1 MLENTS
7 SPFRRTELT
16 SRRRKIAK
24 ACDFCREHRVRCE
37 STSPCPP
44 CVANNVTCDRSHPS
58 VTPQKRRQKQGGGRK
73 NREIPDEQ
81 SFDVASQDDSSRV
94 LEKTP
99 APTPSPEENL
109 AWTSHKTD
117 SMLGFIARINAFCSG
132 VEQLSPGPTPPG
144 TDPSLEQISAVPSGN
159 LQETHA
165 AECDLSSTQTHHL
178 LQIFWSRLRPRM
190 PIIEWKDLV
199 PDGQADAAPSPLLD
213 AITAHTLQYIHQSGL
228 HNRLIGLKWP
238 KFQRRDCKI
247 GMPYFRRSL
256 SAVTQLTTF
265 AVPSISVM
273 KCYCYLVSYL
283 LDAGEHPAAYNMVG
297 LALRISQS
305 LNYMD
310 ARTGWYREFTTHVE
324 ELLCLQPTRELGDLQ
339 ISNGLLYHTESIRLT
354 AAALLVNEATDRF
367 APAINQDINATDIEA
382 RAQNLSDHIFHL
394 QKWRDGLPKEQSF
407 ANIQLE
413 VPDVPIDRPEAGI
426 QQEPGESSEIENL
439 LSTLLMLQYHN
450 AVMSLHRVFIQFPS
464 YPLVPKSHPKADAH
478 AATALNHAMRMIEI
492 AYKQMKMHEIFY
504 GNSEFYQYQWNA
516 VITIIG
522 FMLAYPYCHRC
533 PRARDFLNL
542 ALEIFDSV
550 DIESVIAVRAAS
562 LTRHLCSKVDTL
574 VQTLNIGHPTPDST
588 APPDPMSGN
597 HALQASSSN
606 SNLPNL
612 PGDDSMIQGID
623 GESLWSW
630 ADLINL
636 DAWPSYCEEVNE
648 AFMNTADFSIPN
660 CF

>member
-1 MLENTS
+1 
-7 SPFRRTELT
+7 
-16 SRRRKIAK
+16 
-24 ACDFCREHRVRCE
+24 
-37 STSPCPP
+37 
-44 CVANNVTCDRSHPS
+44 
-58 VTPQKRRQKQGGGRK
+58 
-73 NREIPDEQ
+73 
-81 SFDVASQDDSSRV
+81 
-94 LEKTP
+94 
-99 APTPSPEENL
+99 
-109 AWTSHKTD
+109 
-117 SMLGFIARINAFCSG
+117 MLGFIARINAFCSG

-144 TDPSLEQISAVPSGN
+144 TDPSLEQISAAPSGN

-165 AECDLSSTQTHHL
+165 AECDLSSTQTHQL

-190 PIIEWKDLV
+190 PIVEWKDLV
-199 PDGQADAAPSPLLD
+199 PDGQTDAAPSPLLD

-238 KFQRRDCKI
+238 KFQRRDRKV

-256 SAVTQLTTF
+256 SAITQLTTF

-310 ARTGWYREFTTHVE
+310 ARTGWYRECQLFRRIWWTLIHLDFRCSRHIGKPVTIHVE
-324 ELLCLQPTRELGDLQ
+324 ELLCMQPTREPGDLQ

-367 APAINQDINATDIEA
+367 SLAINQDTNATDIEA

-394 QKWRDGLPKEQSF
+394 QKWRDGLPKEQSLSS
-407 ANIQLE
+407 IQLE
-413 VPDVPIDRPEAGI
+413 VPDVPVDRPEAGI
-426 QQEPGESSEIENL
+426 QQEPGESSDIE
-439 LSTLLMLQYHN
+439 TLLRTLLILQYHN

-492 AYKQMKMHEIFY
+492 AHKQMKMHEIFY
-504 GNSEFYQYQWNA
+504 GHSEFYQYQWNA

-588 APPDPMSGN
+588 APPDPTSEH
-597 HALQASSSN
+597 HAPQNSSSN
-606 SNLPNL
+606 LNLPNL
-612 PGDDSMIQGID
+612 PGDDSMLQGID

-648 AFMNTADFSIPN
+648 AFMDTADLLIPN
-660 CF
+660 CL

>member
-1 MLENTS
+1 MPENTY

-24 ACDFCREHRVRCE
+24 ACGFCREHRVRCE
-37 STSPCPP
+37 STTPCPP
-44 CVANNVTCDRSHPS
+44 CVANNVTCHRPLPS
-58 VTPQKRRQKQGGGRK
+58 ETPQKRRREQGSGRT
-73 NREIPDEQ
+73 RRPIPDEQ
-81 SFDVASQDDSSRV
+81 SLHVAPQDDSSRPV
-94 LEKTP
+94 GETP

-132 VEQLSPGPTPPG
+132 VEQLSPGPTPP
-144 TDPSLEQISAVPSGN
+144 
-159 LQETHA
+159 
-165 AECDLSSTQTHHL
+165 
-178 LQIFWSRLRPRM
+178 
-190 PIIEWKDLV
+190 EWKDIV

-213 AITAHTLQYIHQSGL
+213 AITAHSLHYIYQSGL
-228 HNRLIGLKWP
+228 HKRLIGLKCP
-238 KFQRRDCKI
+238 KFQRSDQKI
-247 GMPYFRRSL
+247 GMPYFRRCL

-265 AVPSISVM
+265 AAPSISVM

-283 LDAGEHPAAYNMVG
+283 LDAGEHQAAYNMVG

-310 ARTGWYREFTTHVE
+310 VRTGYYRECQLFRRIWWTLIHLDFRCSRHIGKPVTTHVE
-324 ELLCLQPTRELGDLQ
+324 ELLCLRPTREPEDLQ

-354 AAALLVNEATDRF
+354 AAALLVNEAIDRF
-367 APAINQDINATDIEA
+367 TSALNQHTNATDIEA
-382 RAQNLSDHIFHL
+382 RAQNLSVHLFHL
-394 QKWRDGLPKEQSF
+394 QKWRDELPIEQSF
-407 ANIQLE
+407 ANMQLE
-413 VPDVPIDRPEAGI
+413 VPDIPLDRPETGI
-426 QQEPGESSEIENL
+426 QQEPGESSVIENL

-464 YPLVPKSHPKADAH
+464 YPLVPKSRPKADAH
-478 AATALNHAMRMIEI
+478 AATALNHAMRMIEL
-492 AYKQMKMHEIFY
+492 AHAQMKMHDTFH
-504 GNSEFYQYQWNA
+504 GHSEFYQYQWNA

-542 ALEIFDSV
+542 ALEIFDSIN
-550 DIESVIAVRAAS
+550 IESVIAVRAAS
-562 LTRHLCSKVDTL
+562 LTRHLCGKVDTL
-574 VQTLNIGHPTPDST
+574 VQTLNISHPTPDST
-588 APPDPMSGN
+588 APSGQTTEN
-597 HALQASSSN
+597 HAIQNSASILT
-606 SNLPNL
+606 LPNL
-612 PGDDSMIQGID
+612 PRDESLLQGID

-636 DAWPSYCEEVNE
+636 DAWPSYCDEVNE
-648 AFMNTADFSIPN
+648 AFMDTPDFSIPN

>member
-1 MLENTS
+1 
-7 SPFRRTELT
+7 
-16 SRRRKIAK
+16 
-24 ACDFCREHRVRCE
+24 
-37 STSPCPP
+37 
-44 CVANNVTCDRSHPS
+44 
-58 VTPQKRRQKQGGGRK
+58 
-73 NREIPDEQ
+73 
-81 SFDVASQDDSSRV
+81 
-94 LEKTP
+94 
-99 APTPSPEENL
+99 
-109 AWTSHKTD
+109 
-117 SMLGFIARINAFCSG
+117 MLGFIARINAFCSG
-132 VEQLSPGPTPPG
+132 VEQLSPGPTPPS
-144 TDPSLEQISAVPSGN
+144 TDPPLEQISTLPFGN

-165 AECDLSSTQTHHL
+165 AESDLSSTQIHHL

-190 PIIEWKDLV
+190 PIVEWKDLV

-228 HNRLIGLKWP
+228 NNRLIGLKWS
-238 KFQRRDCKI
+238 KFQRRDCRI
-247 GMPYFRRSL
+247 GMAYFRRSL

-310 ARTGWYREFTTHVE
+310 ARTGWYRECQLFRRIWWTLIHLDFRCSRHIGKPVTTHVE
-324 ELLCLQPTRELGDLQ
+324 ELLCMRPTREPGDLQ
-339 ISNGLLYHTESIRLT
+339 ISNGLLYHTESIHLT

-367 APAINQDINATDIEA
+367 APAINQDTNASDIEV

-394 QKWRDGLPKEQSF
+394 QKWSDGLPKEQSF
-407 ANIQLE
+407 ANMQLD
-413 VPDVPIDRPEAGI
+413 VPDVPVDRLKAGI
-426 QQEPGESSEIENL
+426 EQEPGESPEIENL

-492 AYKQMKMHEIFY
+492 AHKQMKMHEIFY
-504 GNSEFYQYQWNA
+504 GHSEFYQYQWNA

-574 VQTLNIGHPTPDST
+574 VQTLNLGHPTPDST
-588 APPDPMSGN
+588 APPDPTSEDR
-597 HALQASSSN
+597 ASQTSSSN
-606 SNLPNL
+606 LNLPDL
-612 PGDDSMIQGID
+612 PGDDSMLQRID

-648 AFMNTADFSIPN
+648 AFMDTADFSIPN